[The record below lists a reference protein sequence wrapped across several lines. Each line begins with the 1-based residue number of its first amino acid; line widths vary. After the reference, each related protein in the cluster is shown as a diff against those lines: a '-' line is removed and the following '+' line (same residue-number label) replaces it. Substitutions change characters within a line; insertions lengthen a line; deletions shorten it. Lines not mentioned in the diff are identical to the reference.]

1 MNELKKDLISELPEE
16 ELRRVEIM
24 RKNYYTSDKGNY
36 WARNAEVLAY
46 WAEAKKNL
54 YSWFGNK
61 FVISRDIHITQDPEE
76 LGEKIQLS
84 QEYRQFEYEL
94 SQNLRQIFIGDTDW
108 MRDNKI
114 LSLIYDRKGLG
125 SNRYVGDKSFDMVF
139 ASGGKPFRVNP
150 GMKLMKVLST
160 ITKHTNID
168 QNIFEDF
175 RIKCSQVTNER
186 TINRTLYISLLPSDF
201 MTASVNDC
209 DWRSCM
215 TWDGGEY
222 RQGTVE
228 MMNSPMVVCAYTTSS
243 NPMTIGSEEFNNKN
257 WREFFIV
264 DPIAIVGIKG
274 YPYWNRS
281 IEAEAL
287 LLLADT
293 IEENTSYNFNK
304 TSIRINARDSFEV
317 VNPEYNDV
325 HWFEFYTNKM
335 YNDMYSEHYA
345 LVNPAVLSTLP
356 NRCVFEYSGP
366 SQCMGCGEATDSIG
380 ENELLCDECLNIKYC
395 SECGCRIDPDYD
407 NYTET
412 VDGDI
417 YCDYC
422 NDDLP
427 TCEICGATYSHNS
440 SLINDY
446 LVKDGEDGDYYYRTY
461 LDEECILNL
470 SRYFKIEDNVITIP
484 RDEFKNMSY
493 HEIREIYPY
502 DIAGWLSRII

>member
-1 MNELKKDLISELPEE
+1 MNELKKNLILELPEE
-16 ELRRVEIM
+16 ELRRVGVM
-24 RKNYYTSDKGNY
+24 RNYYTSGECVS
-36 WARNAEVLAY
+36 WARNEEVLTY
-46 WAEAKKNL
+46 WVEAKRNL

-61 FVISRDIHITQDPEE
+61 FVISRDIHIAQDPEE

-84 QEYRQFEYEL
+84 QAYRRFEYEL
-94 SQNLRQIFIGDTDW
+94 SQNLRQIFTGEADW
-108 MRDNKI
+108 LSDNKI

-125 SNRYVGDKSFDMVF
+125 SNRYEGDKSFDMVF

-150 GMKLMKVLST
+150 GMKLMKILST

-175 RIKCSQVTNER
+175 RIKCSQITNER
-186 TINRTLYISLLPSDF
+186 TINRTLYISILPSDF

-243 NPMTIGSEEFNNKN
+243 DPMTLGGEEFNNKN

-264 DPIAIVGIKG
+264 EPTAIVGIKG

-287 LLLADT
+287 SLLADT
-293 IEENTSYNFNK
+293 IKENTSYNFNK
-304 TSIRINARDSFEV
+304 TPISIKARDSFEV
-317 VNPEYNDV
+317 VNPEYHDV

-345 LVNPAVLSTLP
+345 LVNPTVLSTLP
-356 NRCVFEYSGP
+356 NRYVFEYSGL

-380 ENELLCDECLNIKYC
+380 ENELLCDECLDIKYC
-395 SECGCRIDPDYD
+395 AECGCRIDPNYD

-412 VDGDI
+412 ADGDI

-422 NDDLP
+422 SSDLP
-427 TCEICGATYSHNS
+427 TCEICGTTYSFNS
-440 SLINDY
+440 SLISNY
-446 LVKDGEDGDYYYRTY
+446 LVRDGEDGDYYYRAR
-461 LDEECILNL
+461 LDEECIGYL
-470 SRYFKIEDNVITIP
+470 SRYFKVEDNIIIIP
-484 RDEFKNMSY
+484 REKFEDMSY
-493 HEIREIYPY
+493 RDIREIYPY
-502 DIAGWLSRII
+502 DIANWLGRVI